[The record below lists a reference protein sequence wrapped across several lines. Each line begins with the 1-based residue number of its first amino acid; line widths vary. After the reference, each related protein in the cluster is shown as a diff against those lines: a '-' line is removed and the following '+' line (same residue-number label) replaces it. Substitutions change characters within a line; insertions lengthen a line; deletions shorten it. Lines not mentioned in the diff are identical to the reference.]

1 MPKLKPATQ
10 AARREAILDAALK
23 CFARS
28 GVHRTTIEDI
38 CRQAAISPGALYVYF
53 GSKES
58 LIEGLCARDRD
69 QFVEKFAF
77 LEQADDLI
85 AALGAIGR
93 EYLIEDPPERRL
105 FVLEMALEATRNP
118 RIAEIYRSM
127 DRFVQDSF
135 EALFTRLAA
144 EGRIVPRMPIAD
156 FTRLFC
162 VIGDGIWF
170 RAGVH
175 PDFDAAKALAAATA
189 VIADI
194 LAPVHPVI
202 RAAAEATAPA
212 LARETIP

>member
-10 AARREAILDAALK
+10 AARREAILDAALV
-23 CFARS
+23 CFARG

-58 LIEGLCARDRD
+58 LIEGLCQRDRD
-69 QFVEKFAF
+69 QFIEKFAF

-85 AALGAIGR
+85 AALGVIGR
-93 EYLIEDPPERRL
+93 QYLVEDPPERRL

-127 DRFVQDSF
+127 DQFVSDSF
-135 EALFTRLAA
+135 ASLFTRLAA
-144 EGRIVPRMPIAD
+144 EGRIAPRMPIPQ
-156 FTRLFC
+156 FVKLFI

-170 RAGVH
+170 RGGVH
-175 PDFDAAKALAAATA
+175 PAFDSAGALDAATQ

-194 LAPVHPVI
+194 LAPVPASHDPA
-202 RAAAEATAPA
+202 RPAAALVPA
-212 LARETIP
+212 HETTP